1 MGWTTLS
8 VRDET
13 LERFN
18 DTKADANEGHV
29 PEQSADLFLGA
40 LLDTWDAV
48 DDGYYNDDDAD
59 AGVPDDLAERLDRI
73 ESAAREAT
81 SAAQSA
87 EQAINEVVDR

>member
-18 DTKADANEGHV
+18 GLKDTAEMREPPSSDMFLKLLLNGWEHGTKADEPREKTDV
-29 PEQSADLFLGA
+29 E
-40 LLDTWDAV
+40 
-48 DDGYYNDDDAD
+48 
-59 AGVPDDLAERLDRI
+59 DLAERLDRI

-87 EQAINEVVDR
+87 EQAINEVTER

>member
-18 DTKADANEGHV
+18 DTKADANDGHV
-29 PEQSADLFLGA
+29 PEQSADLFLLA

-48 DDGYYNDDDAD
+48 DDGYYNDA
-59 AGVPDDLAERLDRI
+59 PDTETEEIKERLDRI
-73 ESAAREAT
+73 ESAAKEAT
-81 SAAQSA
+81 SAAQAA
-87 EQAINEVVDR
+87 ERAINEVTER